1 MQFLNAHPDL
11 ILYSLCVHRRPP
23 EESWKEYGTSQTDN
37 FFQFRSRWQ
46 GVTITMFVEETLQGL
61 RFRELIYGE
70 NELLGDVLTTHF
82 TDVSICIYVAKIVI
96 ILGFLCVCSG
106 KIW

>member
-1 MQFLNAHPDL
+1 MQLFNVHSDL
-11 ILYSLCVHRRPP
+11 ILYSICVHRRPP
-23 EESWKEYGTSQTDN
+23 EEPRKEYGPRQTDN

-61 RFRELIYGE
+61 RLRELIDGE
-70 NELLGDVLTTHF
+70 NELLSDVLTTHL
-82 TDVSICIYVAKIVI
+82 TDVTIFIYVAKIVI
-96 ILGFLCVCSG
+96 IIGFLCVCLG